1 MNTFREIVEERKDF
15 MDRRTKKTRKNIK
28 DTFLSY
34 LSVKPLSKITVAEIA
49 KDLDINRGT
58 FYLHYHDVFDLY
70 DSFVDE
76 VIYNSLMIL
85 RESYSPKKHIDYLFL
100 SSQLVIYF
108 EKNYTLLNLL
118 LESELGDDTIR
129 KLEEALVQEVIMNE
143 NLQQTDQLAILEIH
157 FTISGIISVLSKWMV
172 KEDRLSTIEIKN
184 LLTSILTKLNT
195 AN

>member
-1 MNTFREIVEERKDF
+1 M
-15 MDRRTKKTRKNIK
+15 
-28 DTFLSY
+28 
-34 LSVKPLSKITVAEIA
+34 
-49 KDLDINRGT
+49 
-58 FYLHYHDVFDLY
+58 
-70 DSFVDE
+70 
-76 VIYNSLMIL
+76 
-85 RESYSPKKHIDYLFL
+85 
-100 SSQLVIYF
+100 
-108 EKNYTLLNLL
+108 L

-172 KEDRLSTIEIKN
+172 KEDRLPTIEIKN